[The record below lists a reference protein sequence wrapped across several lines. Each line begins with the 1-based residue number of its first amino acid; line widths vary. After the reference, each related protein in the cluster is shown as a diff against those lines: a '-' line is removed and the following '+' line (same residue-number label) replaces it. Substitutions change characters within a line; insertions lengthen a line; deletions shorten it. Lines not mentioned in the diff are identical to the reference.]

1 MKCGLPVPGWLVAL
15 GARWE
20 LPGEEEGEEELLL
33 LETFSVEKSPTPA
46 AIQPGPEENSNGVA
60 ISKWPAMTLDA

>member
-20 LPGEEEGEEELLL
+20 LPGEGEEELLL
-33 LETFSVEKSPTPA
+33 LETFPREKFPIPA
-46 AIQPGPEENSNGVA
+46 AIQPGPVENSNGVA